1 MRKHV
6 LAAVAALALASNATV
21 SHAQGFPDPENI
33 WVLVGVD
40 SPGTSGWMT
49 RDIARDA
56 DIPTDDFGRS
66 IVGRGVATFHTAKE
80 CQSAV
85 RHILRKY
92 AGQSSAGGEGGY
104 YLCSNLRN
112 WMHG

>member
-6 LAAVAALALASNATV
+6 LAAVAALAMASNATV
-21 SHAQGFPDPENI
+21 SHAENM

-49 RDIARDA
+49 RDITRDA

-66 IVGRGVATFHTAKE
+66 LVGRGVATFHTAKE

-92 AGQSSAGGEGGY
+92 SGQSSAGGEGGY
-104 YLCSNLRN
+104 YLCSNLRH
-112 WMHG
+112 WMQG